1 MSGSLRKIK
10 RSVKKQ
16 KEKDLSEKIGLFDKI
31 SDSCL
36 VCSKEF
42 DRKDKDMVSSWYVVV
57 REEEQKVN
65 LYCPDCWERAKQ
77 KLEDIKQAMTE
88 ASSDN

>member
-1 MSGSLRKIK
+1 MSSSLRKIK

-31 SDSCL
+31 SDNCL

-57 REEEQKVN
+57 REEKQKVN
-65 LYCPDCWERAKQ
+65 LYCPDCWTKAINLVKHFNEEK
-77 KLEDIKQAMTE
+77 
-88 ASSDN
+88 